1 MKIQTSFAS
10 ATLVRFGGTAL
21 NLVAYAVNVNPE
33 PWAMGPANVRRKG
46 KGHYVQFGANGVLET
61 YQNAIKDHL
70 KQSGA
75 VVHEPGYSL
84 RIWIARQIVQYKST
98 AGRNVTRN
106 EADGT
111 NILKGTEDALQGIL
125 ISNDRRCLQGHW
137 LMMGQDKDVIP
148 LILIEL
154 AYGLSDYSEGF
165 FPPELTDEG
174 LAALDAAYETNNLSS
189 RIMGNALEL

>member
-1 MKIQTSFAS
+1 
-10 ATLVRFGGTAL
+10 
-21 NLVAYAVNVNPE
+21 
-33 PWAMGPANVRRKG
+33 MGPANVRRKG

-61 YQNAIKDHL
+61 YQHAIR
-70 KQSGA
+70 QSLTEQGA
-75 VVHEPGYSL
+75 TVHEPDYSL
-84 RIWIARQIVQYKST
+84 RIWIARQIVQYQST
-98 AGRNVTRN
+98 SGRKVTRN

-125 ISNDRRCLQGHW
+125 ITNDRRCAQGHW

-154 AYGLSDYSEGF
+154 AYGLTDYREGF

-174 LAALDAAYETNNLSS
+174 LAALDAAYATNNLSS
-189 RIMGNALEL
+189 HITGNALEL